1 MGERVVADVV
11 QHGGEL
17 DVLRVA
23 RVQAVAGLLEL
34 GESPAGKVIGAEHV
48 LEAGVRGA
56 RIDEEGVPELPDV
69 PQALHRGRVDD
80 SQRLGLQADVIPQ
93 RVADDLELFQT
104 WGPASPT
111 APGRRSTPY
120 SRASTARRAARCARR
135 AFRRRCGG
143 QAGGTARRNTRR
155 RSPWVR

>member
-1 MGERVVADVV
+1 MADVV
-11 QHGGEL
+11 QQGGQL

-23 RVQAVAGLLEL
+23 RVHAVAGLLEL
-34 GESPAGKVIGAEHV
+34 GEGPAGKVIGAEHV
-48 LEAGVRGA
+48 LEAGVGGA

-111 APGRRSTPY
+111 APCTRPANCSKFLRNS
-120 SRASTARRAARCARR
+120 SASRRACA
-135 AFRRRCGG
+135 
-143 QAGGTARRNTRR
+143 
-155 RSPWVR
+155 S